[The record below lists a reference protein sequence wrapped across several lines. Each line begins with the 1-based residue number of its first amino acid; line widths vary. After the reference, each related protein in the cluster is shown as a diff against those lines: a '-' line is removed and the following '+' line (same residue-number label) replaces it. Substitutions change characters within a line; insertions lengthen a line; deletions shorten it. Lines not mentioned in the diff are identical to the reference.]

1 MFNSP
6 FTLFPALRAMF
17 VAYQINSRHLLHGP
31 ASRYSHPVE
40 NLMFDALSSPG
51 IHVHWGVF
59 MSGKSQAAMDA
70 GLRLQTN
77 RLVILLH
84 GFDFHSYKSDM
95 RVWLQHRIGV
105 PEEEKNLTRFFDRPV
120 SVIIDHFDY
129 IARSDPR
136 TFDELLQALRKMGVG
151 VLLIVSSWER
161 AIELRDAGCKLL
173 GHAGCGRWTAEQ
185 LVELRDTLGKESDEE
200 TMRVSVLSGT
210 PMYMMGSSEG
220 KFGVSAK
227 RAVIQDAEW
236 RKGIQA
242 LEHGAVEGV
251 VGTFPDKNMRYHWDV
266 PVDEEKVC

>member
-1 MFNSP
+1 MVNSP
-6 FTLFPALRAMF
+6 FALFPALRSMF
-17 VAYQINSRHLLHGP
+17 VAYHINSRNFLHGP

-51 IHVHWGVF
+51 IHVHWGVY
-59 MSGKSQAAMDA
+59 MSGKSRAAMNA

-84 GFDFHSYKSDM
+84 GFDFHSYKNDM

-105 PEEEKNLTRFFDRPV
+105 PEDEKNLTRFFDRPA

-129 IARSDPR
+129 IARSNPKTR
-136 TFDELLQALRKMGVG
+136 DELLQALREMGVG

-251 VGTFPDKNMRYHWDV
+251 VGTFPDKNMRYHWDM